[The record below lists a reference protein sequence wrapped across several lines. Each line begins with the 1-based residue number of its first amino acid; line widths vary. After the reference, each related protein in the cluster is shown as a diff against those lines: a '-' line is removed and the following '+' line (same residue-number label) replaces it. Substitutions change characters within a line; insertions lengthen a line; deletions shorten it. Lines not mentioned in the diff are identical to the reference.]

1 MAQFVQQVIDIGVP
15 VAETIVIGGTA
26 NIALRTVVF
35 TTLRIFG
42 AFDPRWDKKWPRLP
56 WRWPYLRLWIRFQE
70 WKEEN
75 FKQGK
80 ASAGKSGAL
89 TQLALRYEEGNS
101 LIGRVRL
108 PLGIPHYSL
117 IGEKSER
124 HKLYIA
130 SSRSGKSLQVQTE
143 LAHMPQDACALIVD
157 PTANHTNQVLIPLE
171 RRGHELCALDPL
183 GLLDRPSQS
192 INFIAQIDLINA
204 RLGQD
209 RTTILCDRIANLSF
223 PESSNEKPFFR
234 DMGREGWARII
245 LFAKITNKNAAMLD
259 ARRLVLVGFIE
270 DADGDP
276 VLAMALLWEAMLA
289 CDAYDGHV
297 SSFAAQMIAMDER
310 TRENVLATIRSKT
323 AFWDHEQVKSVSRSN
338 DVNLC
343 DLKDPD
349 KNLIVS
355 LPVTVGEM
363 RTTLRPWVG
372 GIISLSLAVM
382 EWIPGD
388 LKTKTRFVIEEIQA
402 LGEDALQGVG
412 EAFPLMAGQ
421 GVSLTAVGQDLP
433 GLRKA
438 FPKDY
443 KSMIGNA
450 QHVIF
455 MATNDHETYEYIAN
469 HVFGQK
475 TVKRKKWRIPF
486 LWTVSSKEIPVITP
500 DQVRRFLEAGRNNA
514 IVLRNGK
521 RSMMVKTALSYR
533 VLPVWM
539 IDPSRDH
546 RETRARAWFRKVWED
561 FTARCAER
569 PEPIT
574 DIPLPLTGTA
584 KLEALARS
592 VAASR
597 HPET

>member
-1 MAQFVQQVIDIGVP
+1 V
-15 VAETIVIGGTA
+15 
-26 NIALRTVVF
+26 
-35 TTLRIFG
+35 
-42 AFDPRWDKKWPRLP
+42 
-56 WRWPYLRLWIRFQE
+56 RFQE
-70 WKEEN
+70 WTEEN
-75 FKQGK
+75 FKQGVATAGK
-80 ASAGKSGAL
+80 ASAL
-89 TQLALRYEEGNS
+89 TQLALRYEEGDS

-108 PLGIPHYSL
+108 PFGIPHYAL
-117 IGEKSER
+117 IGEHSER

-143 LAHMPQDACALIVD
+143 LAHMPSDACALIVD
-157 PTANHTNQVLIPLE
+157 PTGNHTDQVLIPLE
-171 RRGHELCALDPL
+171 RRGHTLCTLDPL
-183 GLLDRPSQS
+183 ALLDRPSQS
-192 INFIAQIDLINA
+192 INFIVQIDLINA

-209 RTTILCDRIANLSF
+209 RTTILCDRIATLSF
-223 PESSNEKPFFR
+223 PPNSNEKPFFR
-234 DMGREGWARII
+234 DMGREGWARTI
-245 LFAKITNKNAAMLD
+245 LFAKITINNATMLD
-259 ARRLVLVGFIE
+259 ARRLILVGLIE
-270 DADGDP
+270 DAEGDP
-276 VLAMALLWEAMLA
+276 VLAMDLLWEAMLA
-289 CDAYDGHV
+289 CDAYDGYV

-310 TRENVLATIRSKT
+310 TRENILATIRSRT

-338 DVNLC
+338 DLNLC
-343 DLKDPD
+343 DLKAPD
-349 KNLIVS
+349 KNLIIS

-363 RTTLRPWVG
+363 RTTLKPWVG
-372 GIISLSLAVM
+372 GIISLALAVM

-486 LWTVSSKEIPVITP
+486 LWTVSTKEIPVITP

-514 IVLRNGK
+514 VALRNGK
-521 RSMMVKTALSYR
+521 RSMMMKTALSYR

-539 IDPSRDH
+539 INPSRDH
-546 RETRARAWFRKVWED
+546 RETRARAWFRSVWEEH
-561 FTARCAER
+561 TRRREVHAR
-569 PEPIT
+569 PPIT
-574 DIPLPLTGTA
+574 IRFSSSDQA
-584 KLEALARS
+584 KLSSLVRS
-592 VAASR
+592 TSSPRTPQV
-597 HPET
+597 